1 MHSKFS
7 TLFLA
12 FVMVVVGATVTL
24 AASKT
29 FNENGTIQ
37 SETFYNPQTKQKEKT
52 NWYDQ
57 NGVLKSQEQ
66 IVDAQTRV
74 VTFYNEMGQKNTEE
88 TLVDG
93 KRTKVRAFY
102 PSGGVEREYG
112 LKDEKIE
119 GKFNVYFENG
129 KLKQESEY
137 KDGVEL

>member
-1 MHSKFS
+1 MYSKLS
-7 TLFLA
+7 TLFFA
-12 FVMVVVGATVTL
+12 FVMVVVSATAVL

-29 FNENGTIQ
+29 YNENGTIQ
-37 SETFYNPQTKQKEKT
+37 SETFYNQQTKQKEKT

-66 IVDAQTRV
+66 IIDAQTRV
-74 VTFYNEMGQKNTEE
+74 VTFYNEQGQKSTEE

-112 LKDEKIE
+112 VKDDKPE
-119 GKFNVYFENG
+119 GKFTVYFENG
-129 KLKQESEY
+129 KIKQESEY